1 MEKYF
6 VEKYFMEKYFV
17 EKLLVEKFL
26 VENKEKEIK
35 YHLHCQNGF
44 LKAPLV

>member
-6 VEKYFMEKYFV
+6 DEKYFMEKYFV
-17 EKLLVEKFL
+17 EKLLVEKVL

-35 YHLHCQNGF
+35 YHLHWF